1 MDMKIKIGV
10 LGCANIAQ
18 RFIIP
23 SICKNEFFQLTGIAS
38 RSKNK
43 ADSFASIFNTKA
55 YYNYES
61 LLEDDL
67 DAIYI
72 PLPNGLHY
80 EWIKKAL
87 NKNIHVL
94 VEKSL
99 ACNLSEVHELNLL
112 AKNNDLVLMEN
123 FQFKFHKQLKFI
135 QEEINRGEIG
145 EIKLLRSSFG
155 FPPFADKDNIR
166 YQKAIGGGALLDAGA
181 YTIKI
186 AQIFLGSEIFIDS
199 ASLYKPFD
207 KEVDISGSAF
217 IKQKNSYVT
226 AQIAFGFDLF
236 YQNSLEIWG
245 SNGKLTANR
254 IFTAGPGIKATVRIE
269 GIDNYDNLYEF
280 EDDHFHNMLNHF
292 SQLVHT
298 RIGIDNEYDQ
308 NINQSRLIGELFKK
322 SNDTL
327 ICE

>member
-1 MDMKIKIGV
+1 MEKKINIGV

-18 RFIIP
+18 RYIIP
-23 SICKNEFFQLTGIAS
+23 SICKNDLFQLVGVAS
-38 RSKNK
+38 RSKKK
-43 ADSFASIFNTKA
+43 ADSFAGIFNTKA
-55 YYNYES
+55 YYNYDS
-61 LLEDDL
+61 LLELDL
-67 DAIYI
+67 DAVYI

-99 ACNLSEVHELNLL
+99 ACNIAEVQELNLV
-112 AKNNDLVLMEN
+112 AKNNGLVLMEN

-135 QEEINRGEIG
+135 QDEIDRGKLG

-166 YQKAIGGGALLDAGA
+166 YQKALGGGALLDAGA

-186 AQIFLGSEIFIDS
+186 AQILLGPEIYIDG
-199 ASLYKPFD
+199 ASLDKPFD
-207 KEVDISGSAF
+207 EEVDISGSAY
-217 IKQKNSYVT
+217 IKLKNSYVT
-226 AQIAFGFDLF
+226 AQIAFGFDHF

-245 SNGKLTANR
+245 SKGKLTASR

-269 GIDNYDNLYEF
+269 GSDGYDILHEL

-292 SQLVHT
+292 SKLIHT
-298 RIGIDNEYDQ
+298 GNGLDYEYDQ
-308 NINQSRLIGELFKK
+308 NVNQARLIGEIFEK
-322 SNDTL
+322 S
-327 ICE
+327 IV

>member
-1 MDMKIKIGV
+1 MENKINIGV
-10 LGCANIAQ
+10 IGCANIAQ
-18 RFIIP
+18 RYVIP
-23 SICKNEFFQLTGIAS
+23 SICKNNLFQLVGVAS
-38 RSKNK
+38 RSKKK

-55 YYNYES
+55 YYSYES
-61 LLEDDL
+61 LLELDL

-99 ACNLSEVHELNLL
+99 ACNFAEVQELNLL
-112 AKNNDLVLMEN
+112 AKNNGLVLMEN

-135 QEEINRGEIG
+135 QDEIDRGKIG

-155 FPPFADKDNIR
+155 FPPFSDKDNIR
-166 YQKAIGGGALLDAGA
+166 YQKSIGGGSLLDAGA

-186 AQIFLGSEIFIDS
+186 AQIFLGSAIYIEG
-199 ASLYKPFD
+199 ASLDKPFD
-207 KEVDISGSAF
+207 KEVDISGSAY
-217 IKQKNSYVT
+217 IKLKNSHVT
-226 AQIAFGFDLF
+226 AQIAFGFDHF

-245 SNGKLTANR
+245 SKGKLTASR

-269 GIDNYDNLYEF
+269 HCDGYDNLHEL

-292 SQLVHT
+292 SKLIHT
-298 RIGIDNEYDQ
+298 GNGLDNEYDQ
-308 NINQSRLIGELFKK
+308 NINQARLIGEIFKK
-322 SNDTL
+322 S
-327 ICE
+327 IV